1 MNEQIEDLLAVY
13 VLGGLSAEEEAAVEA
28 HVAQNPHAARLLE
41 EAYAA
46 AALLPYTAQPLEPS
60 AAAEAA
66 LFARI
71 EARSQPQTALKA
83 PAVPAAP
90 AVKATRP
97 APAKPTVWET
107 LRHFFSLPLVTAVGL
122 GTAVLLLIWSFSLN
136 QQVRALNQDVQQ
148 LTADN
153 SSLRTNFDTLA
164 SENLSLTARVSELQA
179 ANQTYENQVDEM
191 AQTNAQLI
199 ATNHELEAEV
209 DETAVTQTT
218 LEAQITELQNEL
230 DSVLAAIPFD
240 SSQVYAV
247 TLPGTEDQ
255 PGASAELVIDPVS
268 NTALLIVD
276 GMPELPQ
283 DAVYQVLLIRG
294 TEHETAETFRVDTQG
309 EGVLLVH
316 STEPLQSFDAVG
328 VSIEPEGGSVQRTGD
343 IVLLGNI
350 N

>member
-1 MNEQIEDLLAVY
+1 MNEQIEELLAVY
-13 VLGGLSAEEEAAVEA
+13 VLGGLTPEEEAEVEA
-28 HVAQNPHAARLLE
+28 TIAQNPLAAKLLE

-60 AAAEAA
+60 AGAEAA

-71 EARSQPQTALKA
+71 EANRTPQ
-83 PAVPAAP
+83 AAP
-90 AVKATRP
+90 IAAAKRP
-97 APAKPTVWET
+97 APPKPTLWDN
-107 LRHFFSLPLVTAVGL
+107 LRQFFSMPLVTAVGL
-122 GTAVLLLIWSFSLN
+122 GAAVLLLIWGLSLN
-136 QQVRALNQDVQQ
+136 QQMRNLNQNMQQ

-153 SSLRTNFDTLA
+153 SALRTDFDTLA

-179 ANQTYENQVDEM
+179 ANQAYENQVDEM
-191 AQTNAQLI
+191 AQNNAQLI
-199 ATNHELEAEV
+199 AANNELQGEV
-209 DETAVTQTT
+209 AETAVAQAS

-247 TLPGTEDQ
+247 TLPGTDEQ
-255 PGASAELVIDPVS
+255 PGASAQLVIDPVS
-268 NTALLIVD
+268 NTALLLVD

-283 DAVYQVLLIRG
+283 DSVYQVLLIRG
-294 TEHETAETFRVDTQG
+294 TEHETAETFRVDTEG

>member
-1 MNEQIEDLLAVY
+1 MNEQIEELLAVY
-13 VLGGLSAEEEAAVEA
+13 VLGGLTPEEEAEVEA
-28 HVAQNPHAARLLE
+28 IIAQNPHAATLLE

-60 AAAEAA
+60 TEAEAA

-71 EARSQPQTALKA
+71 EADRKPQTA
-83 PAVPAAP
+83 PVAAP
-90 AVKATRP
+90 KRP
-97 APAKPTVWET
+97 APPKPTLWDN
-107 LRHFFSLPLVTAVGL
+107 LRQFFSLPLVTAVGL
-122 GTAVLLLIWSFSLN
+122 GTAVLLLIWGLSLN
-136 QQVRALNQDVQQ
+136 QQVRNLNQNMQQ
-148 LTADN
+148 LTAN
-153 SSLRTNFDTLA
+153 NNTLRTEFDALA

-179 ANQTYENQVDEM
+179 ANQTYETQVDEM
-191 AQTNAQLI
+191 AQNNAALI
-199 ATNHELEAEV
+199 AANNALQADV
-209 DETAVTQTT
+209 AETAVAQAA
-218 LEAQITELQNEL
+218 LETQITELQSEL

-255 PGASAELVIDPVS
+255 PGASAQLVIDPVS
-268 NTALLIVD
+268 NTALLLVD
-276 GMPELPQ
+276 GMPELPNGS
-283 DAVYQVLLIRG
+283 VYQVLLIRG
-294 TEHETAETFRVDTQG
+294 TEHETAETFRVDTEG

-343 IVLLGNI
+343 IVLLGDI

>member
-71 EARSQPQTALKA
+71 EAKVQPQSA
-83 PAVPAAP
+83 PRASVVPAI
-90 AVKATRP
+90 KATRHT
-97 APAKPTVWET
+97 PAKPTLWDT

-209 DETAVTQTT
+209 DETAVAQTT

-328 VSIEPEGGSVQRTGD
+328 VSIEPEGGSVQRTGE
-343 IVLLGNI
+343 IVLLGDI

>member
-1 MNEQIEDLLAVY
+1 MNEQIEELLAVY
-13 VLGGLSAEEEAAVEA
+13 VLGGLTPEEEAEVEA
-28 HVAQNPHAARLLE
+28 TIAQNPQAARLLE

-60 AAAEAA
+60 AEVEAA
-66 LFARI
+66 LFARV
-71 EARSQPQTALKA
+71 EANRPPQTV
-83 PAVPAAP
+83 PAVSP
-90 AVKATRP
+90 KRP
-97 APAKPTVWET
+97 APPKPTLWDN
-107 LRHFFSLPLVTAVGL
+107 LRQFFSMPLVTAVGL
-122 GTAVLLLIWSFSLN
+122 GAAVLLLIWTLSLN
-136 QQVRALNQDVQQ
+136 QQVRSLNQDMQQ

-179 ANQTYENQVDEM
+179 ANQAYENQVDEM
-191 AQTNAQLI
+191 AQNNAELI
-199 ATNHELEAEV
+199 ATNNALQTEV
-209 DETAVTQTT
+209 AETAVAQTT

-255 PGASAELVIDPVS
+255 PDASAELVIDPVS

-283 DAVYQVLLIRG
+283 NSVYQVLLIRG

>member
-1 MNEQIEDLLAVY
+1 MNEQIEALLAVY
-13 VLGGLSAEEEAAVEA
+13 VLGGLEPKEEAEVEA
-28 HVAQNPHAARLLE
+28 LIAQNPHAARLLE

-46 AALLPYTAQPLEPS
+46 AALLPYTAQPMEPS
-60 AAAEAA
+60 AEAEAA
-66 LFARI
+66 LFARVDV
-71 EARSQPQTALKA
+71 RRRPQTAPIPLPK
-83 PAVPAAP
+83 
-90 AVKATRP
+90 RQSQ
-97 APAKPTVWET
+97 AKPTFWDN
-107 LRHFFSLPLVTAVGL
+107 LRHFFSLPVVTAVGL
-122 GTAVLLLIWSFSLN
+122 GTAVLLLIWNLSLN
-136 QQVRALNQDVQQ
+136 QQLRDLDQSVQQ
-148 LTADN
+148 LAVDN
-153 SSLRTNFDTLA
+153 AGLHSDIDTLA
-164 SENLSLTARVSELQA
+164 SENLSLNSRVAELQA
-179 ANQTYENQVDEM
+179 ANQAYENQVDEM
-191 AQTNAQLI
+191 AQNNAELI
-199 ATNHELEAEV
+199 ATNNALQTEV
-209 DETAVTQTT
+209 AETAVEQAS
-218 LEAQITELQNEL
+218 LEAQLTELQTEL
-230 DSVLAAIPFD
+230 DNVLATIPFD

-283 DAVYQVLLIRG
+283 DSVYQVLLIRG
-294 TEHETAETFRVDTQG
+294 TEHETAETFRVDTEG